1 MHSAFSSR
9 FAKAL
14 LVTAAMLGLATPGA
28 ALAAPTVID
37 FEALAAPTTAY
48 AVSGVTFTSGV
59 GGFVNPVNGPNGTRS
74 ILGNYTE
81 NDADP
86 GNGTFDPLK
95 AVFDG
100 LMGTIRVDLGDY
112 PGGDED
118 LLFLEI
124 FDIGDVSL
132 GRVELLIGPD
142 EPDFQTLTI
151 KAAGIKSVSFGS
163 IGGGGSSVY
172 ADNFSF
178 DTAVPEPSTWALM
191 ILGFGSAGAAMR
203 RRRRPVAA

>member
-1 MHSAFSSR
+1 MRVAFSSR
-9 FAKAL
+9 FTKAF
-14 LVTAAMLGLATPGA
+14 LVAAAMLGLAAPGS
-28 ALAAPTVID
+28 ALAAATVVD
-37 FEALAAPTTAY
+37 FEALAASTTAY
-48 AVSGVTFTSGV
+48 SVSGVTFTSGV
-59 GGFVNPVNGPNGTRS
+59 GGFVNPVDGPNGTRTM
-74 ILGNYTE
+74 IGNYTE

-86 GNGTFDPLK
+86 GNGVFDPLK

-100 LMGTIRVDLGDY
+100 LMGTIKVDLGDY
-112 PGGDED
+112 PDGDED

-124 FDIGDVSL
+124 FDAGDVSL

-142 EPDFQTLTI
+142 EPSFQTLTI

-178 DTAVPEPSTWALM
+178 ETAVPEPSTWALM
-191 ILGFGSAGAAMR
+191 ILGFASAGAAMR
-203 RRRRPVAA
+203 RRRTVAA